1 MAQIKNM
8 TAGKPGKLIFT
19 FALPLMLGNVFQ
31 QLYTVVDTM
40 VVGKFLGVGALAA
53 LGAADWLNWMM
64 LGIIQGFAQGFAI
77 LMAQEFGA
85 KKYEKLRDVI
95 GNAGVLSLLF
105 SLLLTGSGQLAARPV
120 LLLLQTPETIL
131 PDTLLYLRMMFL
143 GVPIVMAYNLLA
155 CILRSLGDGKTPL
168 HAMVVASFTNIALD
182 LLFVLVFRWGIAG
195 AAAATLIAQLI
206 SGLYCVY
213 HIRKIEILRM
223 VPDNF
228 RLNTRLVPRLLLLG
242 APMAFQNCIIA
253 VGGMILQFIIN
264 GFGVIFIAGYT
275 ASNKLYG
282 VLEVAATSYGYAMI
296 TYVGQNLGA
305 GKYKRIRQG
314 MRSALLI
321 ALATSVG
328 IAAAM
333 LLFGKLILGCFI
345 SGTPQETAMAM
356 EIAYLYLAIMS
367 IFLPVLYLLHIVRSA
382 IQGMGNTLLPMVSGI
397 VEFIMRTIA
406 AILLP
411 GAIGQTGIFYAEIA
425 AWIGADVVLVCSYFV
440 IAKNTWDRNRLPT
453 QLN

>member
-105 SLLLTGSGQLAARPV
+105 SLLLTGAGQLAARPV

-223 VPDNF
+223 VPDNL

-440 IAKNTWDRNRLPT
+440 IAKKYLGQKPASDTA
-453 QLN
+453 

>member
-105 SLLLTGSGQLAARPV
+105 SLLLTGAGQLAARPV

-228 RLNTRLVPRLLLLG
+228 RLNARLVPRLLLLG

-425 AWIGADVVLVCSYFV
+425 AWIGADVVLICSYVV
-440 IAKNTWDRNRLPT
+440 IAKKYLGQKPASDTA
-453 QLN
+453 

>member
-105 SLLLTGSGQLAARPV
+105 SLLLTGAGQLAARPV

-228 RLNTRLVPRLLLLG
+228 RLNARLVPRLLLLG

-425 AWIGADVVLVCSYFV
+425 AWIGADVVLICSYVV
-440 IAKNTWDRNRLPT
+440 IAKKYLGQKT
-453 QLN
+453 

>member
-1 MAQIKNM
+1 MFKQKKPSEQGLQIIIVGC
-8 TAGKPGKLIFT
+8 GK
-19 FALPLMLGNVFQ
+19 
-31 QLYTVVDTM
+31 
-40 VVGKFLGVGALAA
+40 VG
-53 LGAADWLNWMM
+53 
-64 LGIIQGFAQGFAI
+64 Q
-77 LMAQEFGA
+77 
-85 KKYEKLRDVI
+85 
-95 GNAGVLSLLF
+95 
-105 SLLLTGSGQLAARPV
+105 
-120 LLLLQTPETIL
+120 
-131 PDTLLYLRMMFL
+131 
-143 GVPIVMAYNLLA
+143 
-155 CILRSLGDGKTPL
+155 
-168 HAMVVASFTNIALD
+168 
-182 LLFVLVFRWGIAG
+182 
-195 AAAATLIAQLI
+195 TLIAQLI

-228 RLNTRLVPRLLLLG
+228 RLNARLVPRLLLLG

-440 IAKNTWDRNRLPT
+440 IAKKYLGQKPASDTA
-453 QLN
+453 